1 MSSAL
6 LFRENSRHRQGN
18 QQHRQRNAH
27 PAEAVF
33 IQRQR
38 VTEGAEDA
46 QRQVQCVQRVQ
57 HADDAR
63 PGDNNRV
70 DIAVLRPHAVR
81 HAQQNQHNRN
91 RIDGVQNRDGN
102 AQNDRQTQIANQEGK
117 ANNEKDPLAVA
128 DAGEK
133 VREILRDG
141 VNQPDTRRQAGERE
155 DGGEQ
160 ISAGFAEELED
171 NAPQRPRAV
180 LLNVVHAGGAHAH
193 VAGIM

>member
-18 QQHRQRNAH
+18 QQHCQRDAH
-27 PAEAVF
+27 PAEAVL

-70 DIAVLRPHAVR
+70 DIAVFRPHAVR
-81 HAQQNQHNRN
+81 YAQQNQHNRN

-160 ISAGFAEELED
+160 IRAGFAEELED
-171 NAPQRPRAV
+171 DAPQRPCAV
-180 LLNVVHAGGAHAH
+180 LLNVVHAGGAHCPCS
-193 VAGIM
+193 

>member
-1 MSSAL
+1 M
-6 LFRENSRHRQGN
+6 
-18 QQHRQRNAH
+18 
-27 PAEAVF
+27 
-33 IQRQR
+33 
-38 VTEGAEDA
+38 
-46 QRQVQCVQRVQ
+46 QCVQRVQ

-70 DIAVLRPHAVR
+70 DIAVFRPHAVR
-81 HAQQNQHNRN
+81 YAQQNQHNRN

-160 ISAGFAEELED
+160 IRAGFAEELED
-171 NAPQRPRAV
+171 DAPQRPRAV

-193 VAGIM
+193 VAEHHVDGGENQSGEKPSLNRVVQYILALRQPEAAQRRGNH

>member
-1 MSSAL
+1 M
-6 LFRENSRHRQGN
+6 RY
-18 QQHRQRNAH
+18 
-27 PAEAVF
+27 
-33 IQRQR
+33 
-38 VTEGAEDA
+38 
-46 QRQVQCVQRVQ
+46 
-57 HADDAR
+57 
-63 PGDNNRV
+63 
-70 DIAVLRPHAVR
+70 
-81 HAQQNQHNRN
+81 AQQNQHNRN

-160 ISAGFAEELED
+160 IRAGFAEEWKTIT
-171 NAPQRPRAV
+171 AASTRRSP
-180 LLNVVHAGGAHAH
+180 NVVHAGGAHAH
-193 VAGIM
+193 VAEHHVDGGENQSGEKAQP